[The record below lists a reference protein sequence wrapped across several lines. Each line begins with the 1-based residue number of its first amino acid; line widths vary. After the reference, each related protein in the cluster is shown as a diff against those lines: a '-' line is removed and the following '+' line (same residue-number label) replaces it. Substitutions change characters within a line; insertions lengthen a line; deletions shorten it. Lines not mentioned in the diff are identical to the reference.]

1 MTYAHG
7 VTSSAAPAQRGA
19 PTRSSPAPLAAEL
32 RVGAMRMARRLRRE
46 RSSTDITDAQYS
58 VLACLDRRGP
68 QTLRSLADHENVQP
82 PSMTRTV
89 TALEVAG
96 LARRTPHP
104 GDGRQLLVVLTPAG
118 ATHVA
123 ETRRRRDAWLAGQL
137 AALTPEDRAT
147 LARAAAL
154 LQEIATR

>member
-1 MTYAHG
+1 MTPA
-7 VTSSAAPAQRGA
+7 AAPAQRAVPAGC
-19 PTRSSPAPLAAEL
+19 RPAPLAAEL

-58 VLACLDRRGP
+58 VLAWLDRRGP

-89 TALEVAG
+89 TALEAAG

-104 GDGRQLLVVLTPAG
+104 DDGRQLLVVLTDAG
-118 ATHVA
+118 ATHVL

-137 AALTPEDRAT
+137 AALGPDDRAT

>member
-1 MTYAHG
+1 MTP
-7 VTSSAAPAQRGA
+7 TAAPAQRTDPAGS
-19 PTRSSPAPLAAEL
+19 RPAPLAAEL

-89 TALEVAG
+89 TALEAAG

-104 GDGRQLLVVLTPAG
+104 DDGRQLLVVLTDAG
-118 ATHVA
+118 ATHVL

-137 AALTPEDRAT
+137 AALDPDERAT

>member
-1 MTYAHG
+1 MTYAHD
-7 VTSSAAPAQRGA
+7 VTPAAAPAQRVA
-19 PTRSSPAPLAAEL
+19 PTRCRPAPLAAEL
-32 RVGAMRMARRLRRE
+32 RVGAMRLARRLRRE

-58 VLACLDRRGP
+58 VLAGLDRRGP
-68 QTLRSLADHENVQP
+68 QTLRALADHENVQP

-89 TALEVAG
+89 TALEEAG

-104 GDGRQLLVVLTPAG
+104 DDGRQLLVVLTEAG
-118 ATHVA
+118 TRHVH
-123 ETRRRRDAWLAGQL
+123 ETRRKRDAWLAEQL
-137 AALTPEDRAT
+137 AALSPDDRAA